1 MKSAISPFKPHN
13 LARDVLIV
21 ALALLALPVFAQST
35 SGFDA
40 LTGSSGIGCTI
51 VTWMKGPLAIL
62 IFVMVAVVTIVV
74 GMFAKMDWTKILSI
88 VVLFG
93 ILQGLATILGPFLSS
108 VVSGSSGTT
117 CL

>member
-1 MKSAISPFKPHN
+1 MKSAISPFKQSHN

-21 ALALLALPVFAQST
+21 ALALLALPVFAQ

-108 VVSGSSGTT
+108 VVSGSSATT

>member
-1 MKSAISPFKPHN
+1 MKSAISPFKNPHF
-13 LARDVLIV
+13 ARDVLIV
-21 ALALLALPVFAQST
+21 ALALLALPVFAQSST

-62 IFVMVAVVTIVV
+62 IFVLVAVVTIIV

-108 VVSGSSGTT
+108 VSGTS